1 MRTRWWL
8 TLIWGCFLARLAFY
22 SAMLPLWEGFDEW
35 GHFAVIR
42 AMAVR
47 GELLAASGCPIP
59 RDVEAALQ
67 LAPLPWDM
75 RHYPPPYAT
84 EDEYWGLAAESRQLR
99 EARFQAIPAHW
110 SQEASAGGLTTYEAF
125 QPPLY
130 HWMMT
135 PVLRLMSG
143 RSLAAQVMALRWLGS
158 LIASLAIPL
167 IFWIGRETFR
177 DDARALGCAAVAAVM
192 PELAIDFARVGNEC
206 VAVVLFTLLTWIALK
221 RMRAGPR
228 YSPAAWLGLVLGF
241 GLLAKAYFLT
251 AALAMALLLGY
262 EFWQARGRRLA
273 AIWCALIVASES
285 ILIAGWWY
293 AHNLLTTGTLSG
305 LSESLMLRGMS
316 QASLLGRAATVPWGT
331 AIDAIL
337 FSHLYCGGWSA
348 LTVRSWMY
356 HVFYAVILLAAAGL
370 FRLLRQPA
378 IRVLAMVFAAFWIG
392 LLYDVLL
399 IYVTKGIATT
409 GGWYLYAVVGAEVAL
424 CLAGLCAILPIRVHR
439 WVVFGGVL
447 LFALLDL
454 YTVHAVAIPYYTGMI
469 RHKANGALAALHL
482 ADLRRVGVADALQR
496 LVVYKAAVISEP
508 VLMALWLAYLA
519 GTLAIVICAARFF
532 TIGSAPQGKGNT
544 KAECPCRPSPSA

>member
-8 TLIWGCFLARLAFY
+8 AGIWGCFLARLVFY

-47 GELLAASGCPIP
+47 GEILAAKDSPIS
-59 RDVEAALQ
+59 RDVEASLQ

-75 RHYPPPYAT
+75 RHYPRPYVT
-84 EDEYWGLAAESRQLR
+84 EDVYWSLTAETRQQR
-99 EARFQAIPAHW
+99 EGQFRAIPADW
-110 SQEASAGGLTTYEAF
+110 SREASAGGQTTYEAF

-130 HWMMT
+130 YWMMT

-167 IFWIGRETFR
+167 IFLIGREVFR

-192 PELAIDFARVGNEC
+192 PEFAIDLARVGNEC

-221 RMRAGPR
+221 LGRTGVSYSRA
-228 YSPAAWLGLVLGF
+228 AVLGLVLGF

-251 AALAMALLLGY
+251 AVPAVALLLGY
-262 EFWQARGRRLA
+262 ELWRARGRRRAVVACA
-273 AIWCALIVASES
+273 AIAGSEAVA
-285 ILIAGWWY
+285 IAGWWY
-293 AHNLLTTGTLSG
+293 VHNLIATGTLTG

-316 QASLLGRAATVPWGT
+316 SASMIGRGATVPWGT
-331 AIDAIL
+331 AIDSIL
-337 FSHLYCGGWSA
+337 FSHLYFGGWSG

-356 HVFYAVILLAAAGL
+356 HVFYGAILLAAAGL
-370 FRLLRQPA
+370 LRLPRQPA
-378 IRVLAMVFAAFWIG
+378 IRILLAIYFAFWIG

-399 IYVTKGIATT
+399 IYVSKGVATT

-424 CLAGLCAILPIRVHR
+424 CFAGLYSTLPARVHR
-439 WVVFGGVL
+439 WAALGGVL

-454 YTVHAVAIPYYTGMI
+454 YTVHAVAMPYYSGMI
-469 RHKANGALAALHL
+469 GHKANGAVAALHM
-482 ADLRRVGVADALQR
+482 ADLRRVGVGGAFQR
-496 LVVYKAAVISEP
+496 LAVYKGAVVPQSWL
-508 VLMALWLAYLA
+508 VGLWLAYLVA
-519 GTLAIVICAARFF
+519 TLAIMGTACGLRSSGRLCGRAR
-532 TIGSAPQGKGNT
+532 GRGAGGK
-544 KAECPCRPSPSA
+544 